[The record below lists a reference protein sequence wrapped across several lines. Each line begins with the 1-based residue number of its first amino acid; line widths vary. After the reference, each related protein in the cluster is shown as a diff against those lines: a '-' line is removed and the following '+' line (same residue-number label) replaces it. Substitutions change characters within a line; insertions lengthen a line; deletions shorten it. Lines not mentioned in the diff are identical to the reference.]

1 MGYKKFKK
9 LSTENKFK
17 YMYLDNLVLA
27 LMSTMLMFGM
37 IVLHTNNIFVMGFF
51 SALIWITVFI
61 FYFLI
66 FKQMKISKAGGK

>member
-17 YMYLDNLVLA
+17 YMYLDNIILA
-27 LMSTMLMFGM
+27 LMFYILMFIIIM
-37 IVLHTNNIFVMGFF
+37 FHTNNIFVKGFF
-51 SALIWITVFI
+51 SALLLLTSVI
-61 FYFLI
+61 YFSLL